1 MNSNLITDI
10 GENLE
15 YIKTIVVN
23 ELEIKKLDFVD
34 SGANIVS
41 KIVSSALIFLF
52 LFLAFITAIVTLTI
66 VLSNYLGSSISALLI
81 ITGVLILLSV
91 LLLVFRQVLIVN
103 PITRIIYN
111 LIDND

>member
-52 LFLAFITAIVTLTI
+52 LFRLFQINLF
-66 VLSNYLGSSISALLI
+66 
-81 ITGVLILLSV
+81 
-91 LLLVFRQVLIVN
+91 LVMGRGGRMYREN
-103 PITRIIYN
+103 T
-111 LIDND
+111 